1 VSKGPWRKTPLVRP
15 AKELVALTKPDPE
28 PLPEAEMTK
37 ETKPSDLSPTDA
49 LALQMAQFMQL
60 MMESQK
66 DMNSKIAE
74 LGNKISENRKE
85 VRAEAPRPQRPKA
98 RETGITQVVG
108 RDGEVLTRRAQFAAS
123 DPFDLPPDFVAATLA
138 ENYSLEWKTEYVY
151 NEGREVYLSRLQR
164 DGGWRPVKN
173 NRLPGVFSGD
183 GEEPVRHD
191 GMILMERPLELTLAA
206 RREEQVSAREQL
218 LMRQRNWGVDS
229 KREDYFDPHHPESE
243 KHTLLRSMREVAD
256 PSWAPSHTIASD
268 NEF

>member
-1 VSKGPWRKTPLVRP
+1 VSKKPYDWRKTVKQTP
-15 AKELVALTKPDPE
+15 APVKKEPE
-28 PLPEAEMTK
+28 PMTK
-37 ETKPSDLSPTDA
+37 TEKEPTEVSATDA
-49 LALQMAQFMQL
+49 LALQMAQFMQ
-60 MMESQK
+60 MVMEAQK
-66 DMNSKIAE
+66 DTNAKIAE
-74 LGNKISENRKE
+74 LGKKISEERKE

-98 RETGITQVVG
+98 RDTGITQVVG

-123 DPFDLPPDFVAATLA
+123 DPFELPPDFVAATLA

-151 NEGREVYLSRLQR
+151 NEERGVYISRLQR

-191 GMILMERPLELTLAA
+191 GMILMERPLDLTLAA
-206 RREEQVSAREQL
+206 RREEQISAREQL

-243 KHTLLRSMREVAD
+243 KHTLLRAMREVAD
-256 PSWAPSHTIASD
+256 PSWAPTHTIASD